1 MLIIENLSHGFQ
13 DRELYKNINIKINK
27 GNKIGLVGVNGSGKT
42 TLINILTG
50 QIICDSGTLKWEG
63 NYRVGWLDQYAKIDE
78 NLTIYEY
85 LESAFAEIREKERE
99 YNAINERFAT
109 ADPSEFDILMK
120 QANDLFEYLDSHNYY
135 SIDSTIKKV
144 ASGLGVTDLGLD
156 TQIKHL
162 SGGQRTKV
170 ILCKLLL
177 EAPDLLILDEPTNHL
192 DTAHIEWLKDYLNNL
207 DGTFLIVSH
216 DTTFLDAVCNTIWSV
231 ERCNIVRYTG
241 NYSSYV
247 RQRAEKEKTTERAIR
262 KQEQQIEKL
271 KDFIARNSART
282 ATARQAQS
290 RQKQLDK
297 LEPIAKNEVPPVPKY
312 RFLYTPLA
320 GDVVLKT
327 YNLAIGYDRP
337 LLNNINLIIRNGEK
351 WRISGFNGIGK
362 TTLLKTLLGEI
373 PALGGKITLHPFVKI
388 GYFAQDIKWDD
399 PTRTPIG
406 ELCEEYPSV
415 EVKEL
420 RSSLAKAGLAGKYQ
434 IRALETLS
442 GGEQSKVKLSKFMLQ
457 SFNFIILDEPTNHLD
472 PISKK
477 ALAKAINDF
486 KGTVIF
492 VSHEEDFVAQI
503 SCKTYDLGKILK
515 EQK

>member
-13 DRELYKNINIKINK
+13 DRELYKNVNIKINK

-42 TLINILTG
+42 TFINILTG
-50 QIICDSGTLKWEG
+50 QIICDSGTLRWEG
-63 NYRVGWLDQYAKIDE
+63 NYKVGWLDQHAKIDE

-85 LESAFAEIREKERE
+85 LEGAFAEIKAKERE

-109 ADPSEFDILMK
+109 ADPIEYDILTK
-120 QANDLFEYLDSHNYY
+120 QANDLFEYLDSHNFY

-144 ASGLGVTDLGLD
+144 ASGLGVTELGLNS
-156 TQIKHL
+156 QIKHL

-177 EAPDLLILDEPTNHL
+177 EEPDLLILDEPTNHL
-192 DTAHIEWLKDYLNNL
+192 DTAHIEWLKEYLINL
-207 DGTFLIVSH
+207 NGTFLIVSH

-231 ERCNIVRYTG
+231 ERCDIVRYAG

-262 KQEQQIEKL
+262 KQEEQIARL
-271 KDFIARNSART
+271 KDFIAKNRVRT

-320 GDVVLKT
+320 ADVVLKT
-327 YNLAIGYDRP
+327 YNLAIGYERP
-337 LLNNINLIIRNGEK
+337 LLTDINLIIRNGEK

-373 PALGGKITLHPFVKI
+373 PALGGKIAPHPFLKI
-388 GYFAQDIKWDD
+388 GYFAQDIKWDN
-399 PTRTPIG
+399 PALTPI
-406 ELCEEYPSV
+406 EEMREEYPSIDT
-415 EVKEL
+415 KEL

-434 IRALETLS
+434 IRPLETLS

-457 SFNFIILDEPTNHLD
+457 AFNFIILDEPTNHLD

-492 VSHEEDFVAQI
+492 VSHEEDFAAQI
-503 SCKTYDLGKILK
+503 PCKIYDLGKLK
-515 EQK
+515 DRK